1 MLFVLYFVSRY
12 IILINVKGFNFK
24 KNLDYPLWKKITIE
38 IYSIILKL
46 HLFLSMYKIAANDES
61 KFYSLNEFKQKA
73 NS

>member
-46 HLFLSMYKIAANDES
+46 HLF
-61 KFYSLNEFKQKA
+61 FKHV
-73 NS
+73 